1 VDLILFLAAP
11 GKIYFVTPSFIAA
24 KLYANTVVVIFNN
37 RAQFVTN
44 HSAEHAASSGEMS
57 RVGNRMANRLNLQVG
72 EREATKSYRS
82 AHGIEVRKS
91 ISVWDDGMADEVEVS
106 PS

>member
-1 VDLILFLAAP
+1 MDLILFLAAP

-37 RAQFVTN
+37 RAQFITSQ
-44 HSAEHAASSGEMS
+44 SAEHPPSNGEMS

-82 AHGIEVRKS
+82 THGIEVRKS
-91 ISVWDDGMADEVEVS
+91 ISVWDDGMTDEVEVS
-106 PS
+106 P